1 MATAISAC
9 SDVTITTEEYK
20 ELIAAK
26 AKLDVIGEAYRRSK
40 YDSDVGMIIRVTLGI
55 ERDGNE

>member
-9 SDVTITTEEYK
+9 SDVTITTDEYK

-40 YDSDVGMIIRVTLGI
+40 YDSDVGMIISFTLGI
-55 ERDGNE
+55 KRDGDE